1 MREPTEFTIDA
12 FKLRA
17 RPLPANQQLSILTTV
32 SPLLAAGIAEIAP
45 VYMQFKQDGIKSL
58 SEVPMARMLSLITP
72 VARELSKM
80 PKGEMWGVIGECL
93 GCVDLF
99 KAVRG
104 PRSGTTLPSVPSST
118 SSTTTSSSCCA
129 SHSLCLRLRLLV
141 FFPEARRVRPARRKP
156 KRRTSVG

>member
-99 KAVRG
+99 KAGAWTPIWNDVAERPQFNEFDDNLFLVLRIAFSVFEASFTG
-104 PRSGTTLPSVPSST
+104 FFPGSPSSST
-118 SSTTTSSSCCA
+118 SA
-129 SHSLCLRLRLLV
+129 
-141 FFPEARRVRPARRKP
+141 P
-156 KRRTSVG
+156 KA